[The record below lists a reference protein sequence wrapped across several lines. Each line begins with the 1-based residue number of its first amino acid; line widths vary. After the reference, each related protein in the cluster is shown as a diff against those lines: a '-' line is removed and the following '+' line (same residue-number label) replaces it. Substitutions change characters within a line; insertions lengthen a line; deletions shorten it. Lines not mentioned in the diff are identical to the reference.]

1 MRNNLQASYYRG
13 EMVSLL
19 KKHKVIKF
27 THTDSRLAN
36 NGIPGSIQRLRCRSN
51 YEALQYTQGI
61 EDLGKILVDR
71 LKKEDE
77 LYIALH
83 LR

>member
-1 MRNNLQASYYRG
+1 MAL
-13 EMVSLL
+13 LL

-36 NGIPGSIQRLRCRSN
+36 NGIKGSIQRLRCRSN
-51 YEALQYTQGI
+51 YEALRHTKEI
-61 EDLGKILVDR
+61 EELGKSLVDR
-71 LKKEDE
+71 LRRNGEP
-77 LYIALH
+77 YIALH